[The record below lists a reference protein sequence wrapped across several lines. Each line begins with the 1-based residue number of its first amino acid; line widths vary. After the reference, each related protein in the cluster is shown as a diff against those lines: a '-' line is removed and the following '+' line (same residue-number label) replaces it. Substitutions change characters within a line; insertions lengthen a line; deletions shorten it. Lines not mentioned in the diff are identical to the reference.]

1 MNVFLSDINSRF
13 TLQHRYVPDRE
24 SFAKL
29 VQIFKKHVKKKVEPS
44 IEAVASGAS
53 TGNDQLTS
61 GFPDLYT
68 PKWPW
73 FQEAHATAYV
83 SLFLSLTLY
92 HKHTQTQ
99 TTQQVRSGRTRGGL
113 IRTTRMAGRT
123 HSKTSTVTSTSYEEK
138 IKSTSLIIECLEL
151 VQRFVLDRLH

>member
-1 MNVFLSDINSRF
+1 MFLSDINSRF

-83 SLFLSLTLY
+83 YLSLPNTLSQT
-92 HKHTQTQ
+92 HTNTNNTTGTQ
-99 TTQQVRSGRTRGGL
+99 WPNS
-113 IRTTRMAGRT
+113 GRT
-123 HSKTSTVTSTSYEEK
+123 HSDNSHGRTNTFQD
-138 IKSTSLIIECLEL
+138 LNGH
-151 VQRFVLDRLH
+151 LDLL